1 MAAATLAAM
10 RLVGLGIF
18 SSDVVLKRVTMSLK
32 WLAFA
37 GVGALVRETGVDE
50 FDRKTGDVVLLGVCL
65 YGET

>member
-1 MAAATLAAM
+1 MAATLAAM

-32 WLAFA
+32 WLALVGVDVFA
-37 GVGALVRETGVDE
+37 RDTGVDV
-50 FDRKTGDVVLLGVCL
+50 FDRKTGDVALLGVCL